1 MQKNYNRELDFILEQ
16 LINDYV
22 IQNKGLRFSPE
33 EQTISIKEDITQKL
47 KDQFMLEEWEINI
60 LYYTLLID
68 EHLKTLE
75 PLTIS
80 IQGLVFHNNGG
91 YTESALQKAKEAI
104 KLEAI
109 QQDLKKSS
117 YGLMLFTAIVAAG
130 TIVSAWYFAIEIYRY
145 YFGG

>member
-1 MQKNYNRELDFILEQ
+1 MEKNYNRELDFILEQ

-22 IQNKGLRFSPE
+22 VQNKGLRFSPE
-33 EQTISIKEDITQKL
+33 ETTISIKDHITKKL

-68 EHLKTLE
+68 EHLKTLD

-80 IQGLVFHNNGG
+80 IQGLIFHNNGG
-91 YTESALQKAKEAI
+91 YTESASKKEKENI
-104 KLEAI
+104 RLDAI
-109 QQDLKKSS
+109 QQDFRKYA

-130 TIVSAWYFAIEIYRY
+130 TIVSAWFFGIEIYRY
-145 YFGG
+145 YFE

>member
-47 KDQFMLEEWEINI
+47 KDLFMLEEWEINI

-91 YTESALQKAKEAI
+91 YTESALQKSKEAF

-109 QQDLKKSS
+109 QLDLKKVH
-117 YGLMLFTAIVAAG
+117 TA
-130 TIVSAWYFAIEIYRY
+130 
-145 YFGG
+145 